1 MRRVKHT
8 LRGST
13 LAETLVM
20 MLVAGIVF
28 LAAMEALT
36 LVSQLVARRTSGLVE
51 AGRQRDGIFRLGQL
65 LTTADSIRGAEGG
78 VDAGE
83 RMYFYRAGREAALT
97 TRDSAAVFVAGEFRD
112 TLLSRVGHMRL
123 LCCDAA
129 ADTLEIDVEGRTLKL
144 PVPRPA
150 RESYERRIA
159 EIENGYGYEDDHP

>member
-20 MLVAGIVF
+20 MLVTGIVF

-36 LVSQLVARRTSGLVE
+36 LVSRLVARRAAVARRGP
-51 AGRQRDGIFRLGQL
+51 GRQRDGIFRLGQL
-65 LTTADSIRGAEGG
+65 LTTADSIRSAEGG
-78 VDAGE
+78 ADAGE
-83 RMYFYRAGREAALT
+83 CMHLYRAGGETTLT

-112 TLLSRVGHMRL
+112 TLLRRVGHMRL
-123 LCCDAA
+123 LRCDAA
-129 ADTLEIDVEGRTLKL
+129 ADTLEIDVGSHMLKL
-144 PVPRPA
+144 PVLRPA

-159 EIENGYGYEDDHP
+159 EIEKDHGYEEP

>member
-36 LVSQLVARRTSGLVE
+36 LVSRLVARRAAVLVE

-65 LTTADSIRGAEGG
+65 LTTADSVRGAAGG
-78 VDAGE
+78 GTGE
-83 RMYFYRAGREAALT
+83 PLYLYRVEREAVLAVG
-97 TRDSAAVFVAGEFRD
+97 DSAMLFVAGEFRD
-112 TLLSRVGHMRL
+112 TLLRRVGHMRL
-123 LCCDAA
+123 LRCDAA
-129 ADTLEIDVEGRTLKL
+129 ADTLEIDVGGHLLKL
-144 PVPRPA
+144 PVLRPA
-150 RESYERRIA
+150 WESYGRRIA
-159 EIENGYGYEDDHP
+159 EIEKDHGYEEP

>member
-36 LVSQLVARRTSGLVE
+36 LVSRLVARRAAVLVE
-51 AGRQRDGIFRLGQL
+51 AGRQRAGIFRLGQL
-65 LTTADSIRGAEGG
+65 LTTADSVRGAAGG
-78 VDAGE
+78 GTGE
-83 RMYFYRAGREAALT
+83 LLYLYRAGGETTLT

-112 TLLSRVGHMRL
+112 TLLRRVGHMQL
-123 LCCDAA
+123 LRCDAA
-129 ADTLEIDVEGRTLKL
+129 ADTLEIDVGGHMLKL
-144 PVPRPA
+144 PVLRPA
-150 RESYERRIA
+150 RESYGRRIA
-159 EIENGYGYEDDHP
+159 KIEKDHGYEEP